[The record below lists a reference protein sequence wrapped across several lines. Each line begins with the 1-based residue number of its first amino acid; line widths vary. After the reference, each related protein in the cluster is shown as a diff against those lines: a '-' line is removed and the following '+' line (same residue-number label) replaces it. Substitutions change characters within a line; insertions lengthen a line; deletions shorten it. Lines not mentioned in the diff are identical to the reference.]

1 MAIAPNTTFVSGAI
15 LTAAQQNA
23 FPFGNVALAS
33 SSTSYT
39 LTTSVAVSTGMTVTF
54 TAIAS
59 RNYKISYYEPVCQ
72 ITPVISGSTTLQIR
86 QTNAAGTLLQQCFGV
101 NTTAVQ
107 GTVQMLCQ
115 YIGTFSAG
123 SVTIVGCS
131 TTSSTT
137 GSPGLTRGATFQAQ
151 ILVEDLGPA

>member
-1 MAIAPNTTFVSGAI
+1 MAIAPNTTFSVGAV

-33 SSTSYT
+33 STTSYT

-72 ITPVISGSTTLQIR
+72 MTSVVGGATTLQIR

-101 NTTAVQ
+101 NQTGIA

-115 YIGTFSAG
+115 YVGTFSAG

-131 TTSSTT
+131 TTTSTT
-137 GSPGLTRGATFQAQ
+137 GGPGLTRGATFPAQ
-151 ILVEDLGPA
+151 ILIEDIGPA